1 MGVIGRP
8 HGVRGLVHVTS
19 YAEDLTAYGLLTDP
33 KGRQF
38 VLRWRGEGVAE
49 VAELAEG
56 AEVKVADRTAAE
68 KLTNTRLF
76 VDRSQ
81 LPEPEDDEFY
91 LADLVGM
98 IARDTVGAKLG
109 TVAAV
114 HDYGAGAS
122 LEIAR
127 DNAPPL
133 LVPFTRVCVPTVDI
147 AAGLLVVAPPQEM
160 DVAPPQEMDAREEVD
175 ARAAELN
182 ELNEMN
188 TPPPL
193 AGGGWGEGAV
203 PGPAAAPSPQPPPA
217 RGGGVPRR

>member
-1 MGVIGRP
+1 MAGSSPATGVPESRILMGVIGRP

-19 YAEDLTAYGLLTDP
+19 YAEDLTAFGPLTDP

-49 VAELAEG
+49 IAELADG

-91 LADLVGM
+91 LADLVGL
-98 IARDTVGAKLG
+98 IARNTAGEELG

-127 DNAPPL
+127 GSAPPL
-133 LVPFTRVCVPTVDI
+133 LVPFTRICVPTVDI
-147 AAGLLVVAPPQEM
+147 AAGLLVVAPPQE
-160 DVAPPQEMDAREEVD
+160 VEGGAV
-175 ARAAELN
+175 ELN
-182 ELNEMN
+182 EAKS
-188 TPPPL
+188 PPPL
-193 AGGGWGEGAV
+193 AGGGGGR
-203 PGPAAAPSPQPPPA
+203 GSP
-217 RGGGVPRR
+217 R

>member
-8 HGVRGLVHVTS
+8 HGVRGLVRVTS
-19 YAEDLTAYGLLTDP
+19 YAEDLTAHGPLTDP

-49 VAELAEG
+49 IVELADG

-98 IARDTVGAKLG
+98 IARNTAGATLG

-122 LEIAR
+122 LEIGR
-127 DNAPPL
+127 DNGSPL

-147 AAGLLVVAPPQEM
+147 AAGLLVVAPPQE
-160 DVAPPQEMDAREEVD
+160 VEGGAVES
-175 ARAAELN
+175 
-182 ELNEMN
+182 N

-193 AGGGWGEGAV
+193 AGGGWEERVTQQPAPPNALPQGEGECHEGDRA
-203 PGPAAAPSPQPPPA
+203 
-217 RGGGVPRR
+217 

>member
-1 MGVIGRP
+1 MPESRILMGVIGRP

-19 YAEDLTAYGLLTDP
+19 YAEDLTAHGPLTDP

-38 VLRWRGEGVAE
+38 MLRWRGEGVAE
-49 VAELAEG
+49 IAELADG
-56 AEVKVADRTAAE
+56 AEVKVADRSAAE

-91 LADLVGM
+91 LADLVGL
-98 IARDTVGAKLG
+98 IARDTAGEELG

-133 LVPFTRVCVPTVDI
+133 LVPFTRVCVPGVDV
-147 AAGLLVVAPPQEM
+147 AAGMLVVAPPQEM
-160 DVAPPQEMDAREEVD
+160 D
-175 ARAAELN
+175 ARAVELN
-182 ELNEMN
+182 EHN

-193 AGGGWGEGAV
+193 AGGG
-203 PGPAAAPSPQPPPA
+203 
-217 RGGGVPRR
+217 VPRR